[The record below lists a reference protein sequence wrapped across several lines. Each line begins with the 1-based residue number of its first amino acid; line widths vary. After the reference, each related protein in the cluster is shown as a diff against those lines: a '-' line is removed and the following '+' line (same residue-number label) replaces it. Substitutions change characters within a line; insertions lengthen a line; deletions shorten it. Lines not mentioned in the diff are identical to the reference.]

1 MSLDSETLAT
11 LQKAALKGLTL
22 ESTGLEVTDEIRETF
37 ETLKDQYANAPD
49 GSMAIIVEDLEWG
62 KWDEF
67 ERNNERFYG
76 PLFGDKTFDELAA
89 ERKAEVLKR
98 QQAQKEND

>member
-1 MSLDSETLAT
+1 MLLDSEVLAI
-11 LQKAALKGLTL
+11 LQRAALKGMTL
-22 ESTGLEVTDEIRETF
+22 ESTGLELTAEIRETF
-37 ETLKDQYANAPD
+37 ETLKEQYATAPD
-49 GSMAIIVEDLEWG
+49 GSMAIIVEDLDWG

-67 ERNNERFYG
+67 ERNNERLYG
-76 PLFGDKTFDELAA
+76 PLFGDKTFDELAS